1 MPAQPCILVVVEL
14 HAGDLNPLSFE
25 ALEAGSLAARC
36 ISGRLCAAV
45 LGAGVDAALKR
56 LQGYGIERVYV
67 VDDPILS
74 AYHGEHYAAALAEI
88 CRSAE
93 PAYILMSNTLCG
105 VDLAPRTAWQLEA
118 GLVTDCVAVE
128 SAEGGPVF
136 VKPVFSGNVM
146 AVYSA
151 ATCPFLVSLRPRA
164 FAPLEP
170 SNSRSTEIV
179 RVSCAFDPNPR
190 TAVVERREEEGQ
202 GIKLDTAERIV
213 AGGRGIGGA
222 EGFGQLKAL
231 ADILRAAI
239 GASRPPCDLG
249 WVASKAQVGQTGEIV
264 APGLYIAVGI
274 SGSTQHLAGMS
285 GAKTI
290 VAINNDP
297 KASIFRIADY
307 GVVGKYEEV
316 IPSFT
321 EALKGMLA
329 KEA

>member
-1 MPAQPCILVVVEL
+1 MPAEPCILVVVEL
-14 HAGDLNPLSFE
+14 NAGDINPLSLE
-25 ALEAGSLAARC
+25 ALQAGSLAARC
-36 ISGRLCAAV
+36 IDGRLCAAV
-45 LGAGVDAALKR
+45 LGSGVERALER
-56 LQGYGIERVYV
+56 LQGYGIERIYV
-67 VDDPILS
+67 VDDPILV
-74 AYHGEHYAAALAEI
+74 AYHGEHYAAALAKI
-88 CRSAE
+88 CRGAG
-93 PAYILMSNTLCG
+93 PAYVLMSNTPSG

-151 ATCPFLVSLRPRA
+151 ATCPFLVSVRPRA
-164 FAPLEP
+164 FAPMQP
-170 SNSRSTEIV
+170 RATHSTETV

-190 TAVVERREEEGQ
+190 TTVVERCEQEAQ
-202 GIKLDTAERIV
+202 GIKLDAADRIV

-222 EGFGQLKAL
+222 EGFGQLKVL
-231 ADILRAAI
+231 ADVLGAAV

-249 WVASKAQVGQTGEIV
+249 WVASQAQIGQTGEIV

-297 KASIFRIADY
+297 KASIFRVADY

-316 IPSFT
+316 IPT
-321 EALKGMLA
+321 CIEALMGMLA